1 LSFPINIQIGSVE
14 IPSHLIFELLA
25 FFLGY
30 RYYSFLRGKQKDAI
44 VDENRVWIIIGA
56 AGGAFLFSRL
66 IGIAE
71 DPKMIAENWLL
82 ALGNK
87 TIVGGLIGGLFG
99 VEIIKKFIGEKN
111 SSGDL
116 FTLPLIAAIAIGRI
130 GCFLAGLTDHTY
142 GIETKLP
149 WGIDLGD
156 GIYRHPTN
164 LYEILFLLLLFYVL
178 KNWSSHSTLKSGSL
192 FKCFMVC
199 YFFFRFLIEFIK
211 PNSFEFLYLSPIQWT
226 CLIGL
231 IYYWKVIIFP
241 KQTLYAR

>member
-164 LYEILFLLLLFYVL
+164 LYEILFLLLLFS
-178 KNWSSHSTLKSGSL
+178 K
-192 FKCFMVC
+192 
-199 YFFFRFLIEFIK
+199 
-211 PNSFEFLYLSPIQWT
+211 
-226 CLIGL
+226 IGL
-231 IYYWKVIIFP
+231 HI
-241 KQTLYAR
+241 QH